1 MFLAIPP
8 HRAFPGVRLL
18 AVAHTRTRLAGVAMA
33 AGNPQDGP
41 IRVGAWGSAWVLF
54 EYAPPG
60 LAGGEKKTKKKQKG
74 G

>member
-1 MFLAIPP
+1 MPP
-8 HRAFPGVRLL
+8 CRAFPGVRLS
-18 AVAHTRTRLAGVAMA
+18 AVAYTRTRLAGVAMA
-33 AGNPQDGP
+33 AGNPQDVT

-60 LAGGEKKTKKKQKG
+60 MARRGVNKQKKNKQKG